1 MQTEQEKQTKTAQ
14 ERLCEVGV
22 LLANAICRLKAKE
35 RIKNRDFLLDI
46 SATPSI
52 HRDTLTTTEKGY
64 E

>member
-1 MQTEQEKQTKTAQ
+1 MQTEQEKHIKTPQ
-14 ERLCEVGV
+14 ERLSEVGV
-22 LLANAICRLKAKE
+22 LLANAICRLKAVDTS
-35 RIKNRDFLLDI
+35 KNRDFLLDI